1 MIHSLDAW
9 AAMLSE
15 SYGED
20 ASIRMQFRGVADAA
34 SVLHL
39 QCAGMLRAFDQIGGV
54 TTQGDCEG
62 VALGYFS
69 EDEESLNQALLEEQA
84 ALLRSVPPD
93 TLAAIQKNAVEI
105 AKIAQPDWYRSALG
119 GRGVYVLQAI
129 AVRRDC
135 RGSGVFRALLTP
147 ILDAARQR
155 ETPVVLQ
162 TFKLDNLRKYE
173 HMGFQLSKEV
183 ASDTIPLICYHMIHP

>member
-20 ASIRMQFRGVADAA
+20 ASIRMQFQGVADAA

-39 QCAGMLRAFDQIGGV
+39 QCAGMLRAF
-54 TTQGDCEG
+54 
-62 VALGYFS
+62 
-69 EDEESLNQALLEEQA
+69 LLEEQS

>member
-20 ASIRMQFRGVADAA
+20 ASIRMQFQGVADAA

-39 QCAGMLRAFDQIGGV
+39 QCAGMLRAFDRIGGV
-54 TTQGDCEG
+54 ITQGDCEG

-69 EDEESLNQALLEEQA
+69 EDEESLNQALLEEQS

-162 TFKLDNLRKYE
+162 TFKLDNLRK
-173 HMGFQLSKEV
+173 
-183 ASDTIPLICYHMIHP
+183 

>member
-20 ASIRMQFRGVADAA
+20 ASIRMQFQGVADAA

-39 QCAGMLRAFDQIGGV
+39 QCAGMLRAFDRIGGV
-54 TTQGDCEG
+54 ITQGDCEG

-69 EDEESLNQALLEEQA
+69 EDEESLNQALLEEQS

-129 AVRRDC
+129 GDR
-135 RGSGVFRALLTP
+135 
-147 ILDAARQR
+147 
-155 ETPVVLQ
+155 
-162 TFKLDNLRKYE
+162 
-173 HMGFQLSKEV
+173 
-183 ASDTIPLICYHMIHP
+183 